1 MSVRHDP
8 PPEARPPHS
17 TGPVAPETPK
27 RGSLA
32 ARLLQHETGAQGRRP
47 RRRPPARTRF
57 RCMWC
62 FALSPTIMIKSM
74 FSSNIM
80 CVRER
85 DELPASASGPVSPA
99 GSERPPAAR
108 ASARPALRPPAPRA
122 PRPRVRF
129 TLHGARQP
137 PAGPRRRRNAGSAPP
152 SGRSARRSLRRP
164 RGVVPPADDA
174 LPSAPL
180 PWCRAVRSSGPGL
193 GASVASPGALW
204 TRVSACGPAC
214 AARGGSPRPKRRRG
228 ATLVAAIPPRPGP
241 QLPRLW
247 SWRCGLAVQDGA
259 LLSLPGRGPG
269 PAPEQM
275 RQLGDKQ
282 SGRASAGCRSGRRVT
297 IESRPKQRVS
307 GSQSGAVRIYWAR
320 LGYRRSG

>member
-1 MSVRHDP
+1 MCAKGTSFRHP
-8 PPEARPPHS
+8 PPGLSFPSR
-17 TGPVAPETPK
+17 K
-27 RGSLA
+27 RGA
-32 ARLLQHETGAQGRRP
+32 PGRP
-47 RRRPPARTRF
+47 GLGPPRPPA
-57 RCMWC
+57 
-62 FALSPTIMIKSM
+62 S
-74 FSSNIM
+74 
-80 CVRER
+80 
-85 DELPASASGPVSPA
+85 
-99 GSERPPAAR
+99 
-108 ASARPALRPPAPRA
+108 RPAA

-180 PWCRAVRSSGPGL
+180 PWCRAVRPSGPGL

-259 LLSLPGRGPG
+259 LLSLPGRRPG

-275 RQLGDKQ
+275 RQLGRQAERPGLGGLSVGEK
-282 SGRASAGCRSGRRVT
+282 SHHRVT
-297 IESRPKQRVS
+297 AEAASLRKPE
-307 GSQSGAVRIYWAR
+307 
-320 LGYRRSG
+320 